1 MTGSIG
7 AAIKGAM
14 IDVIIPAYN
23 GARVIANAIDS
34 ALAQTGVLLRVIVI
48 DDGSTDETAAIAG
61 SYGPRVTVVSQAN
74 RGVSGARNTGIA
86 MSQAPYI
93 ALLDQDDV
101 WLPRKLSRQLSLLEA
116 HPMVGLVFTDMVL
129 LERTGRIVEDG
140 FLSSTPHYA
149 SLDRQPVADSA
160 YLLPEA
166 LAEAVMRC
174 NFISPST
181 VLLRR
186 AAINDVGGFDEA
198 FRVSDDAECWLRL
211 LQKWRAI
218 AIEDRLVLSLIWEG
232 NASLNKERLV
242 WERIKMGEKALAHP
256 ELFPAGLSSYFHK
269 ERPVSL
275 YRLGILALQKS
286 DIKTARR
293 HLLESFKAKPCL
305 TTALALGATLLG
317 ARARERLWRAKR
329 ITGLRWAIRAE

>member
-1 MTGSIG
+1 MTGSTA
-7 AAIKGAM
+7 AAIKDAM

-23 GARVIANAIDS
+23 GARVIAAAIDS
-34 ALAQTGVLLRVIVI
+34 ALAQTGVLLRVIVV

-101 WLPRKLSRQLSLLEA
+101 WQPVKLSRQLSLLEA
-116 HPMVGLVFTDMVL
+116 HPAVGLVFTDMVL
-129 LERTGRIVEDG
+129 LESTGRIAEDG
-140 FLSSTPHYA
+140 YLRSTPPYA
-149 SLDRQPVADSA
+149 SLERQPVADSA
-160 YLLPEA
+160 YLLPET
-166 LAEAVMRC
+166 LAEAVMRF

-198 FRVSDDAECWLRL
+198 FRLCDDADCWLRL

-232 NASLNKERLV
+232 NASLNKETLVCERL
-242 WERIKMGEKALAHP
+242 KMAEKALAHP
-256 ELFPAGLSSYFHK
+256 ELFPAGARPYFCK

-275 YRLGILALQKS
+275 YRLGILALEKS
-286 DIKTARR
+286 DAKTARK
-293 HLLESFKAKPCL
+293 HLLASFKTKPCL

-317 ARARERLWRAKR
+317 VRLRDRLWRAKR
-329 ITGLRWAIRAE
+329 TIGLCWAIRVE